1 MYVHVMH
8 ITTPEEAKR
17 EISRASTPDSV
28 AGEEAGWRMQPEM
41 LTRAAMTMIAAA
53 LFISLF
59 RVVRGPTLVDRVV
72 GVDLIGVSAV
82 CMMVLAAK
90 ASAEAAF
97 LDTAVVIALLGFL
110 ATVAYARYAE
120 RTGGE

>member
-1 MYVHVMH
+1 
-8 ITTPEEAKR
+8 
-17 EISRASTPDSV
+17 
-28 AGEEAGWRMQPEM
+28 MQPEI
-41 LTRAAMTMIAAA
+41 LTQAAMAMIAAA